1 MFRNLKAIEIAEGAL
16 LADVAVIAQLAV
28 TYLPLV
34 GDIFRSLIFLVFAV
48 LVLRRGLYT
57 ACFGLGVALFLIL
70 VLLGP
75 AAMPLILLEC
85 VGGLFLGFTM
95 RLRLPHWLL
104 LFIGITCGAMAF
116 YGLVLLAFVLSGRP
130 LGTITQT
137 VDQLNASMG
146 QLVTLF
152 TKRLGWYAW
161 WQHTWATR
169 AQALGLWLKSYWWLT
184 LYLAICAI
192 MLPFVT
198 IVYTSINLFVRL
210 LGYDVRPF
218 PGPRIE
224 RFVRRLLMGAFKFAR
239 GMLLRLRGWRRQE
252 KRGEV
257 A

>member
-34 GDIFRSLIFLVFAV
+34 GDVFRSLIFLSFAV

-70 VLLGP
+70 VLMGP
-75 AAMPLILLEC
+75 AAMPLIFLEC

-104 LFIGITCGAMAF
+104 LFIGVTCGALAF
-116 YGLVLLAFVLSGRP
+116 YGLVLLVFVLSGRP
-130 LGTITQT
+130 FGVITQSI
-137 VDQLNASMG
+137 DQLNASVS
-146 QLVTLF
+146 QLATLVT
-152 TKRLGWYAW
+152 TRLGWYAW

-169 AQALGLWLKSYWWLT
+169 AQALGIWLKSYWWLT
-184 LYLAICAI
+184 LYLAVCAI

-198 IVYTSINLFVRL
+198 IVYTAINLFVRL

-224 RFVRRLLMGAFKFAR
+224 RFVRRLLIGAFKLAR
-239 GMLLRLRGWRRQE
+239 GLVLCLRAWRRQE
-252 KRGEV
+252 KRGE
-257 A
+257 AA